1 MIKPVGT
8 PFDDPFAGIPEGVE
22 KPEDEDADVFPPGE
36 ETFSLNEF
44 ETEYEVEEEED
55 LTGLWREYYFG
66 LLWQGECLGCEAPK
80 GPCSYRMLILEK
92 E

>member
-22 KPEDEDADVFPPGE
+22 KPEDEDGDVFPPGE
-36 ETFSLNEF
+36 EPFSLDEF

-55 LTGLWREYYFG
+55 LT
-66 LLWQGECLGCEAPK
+66 
-80 GPCSYRMLILEK
+80 
-92 E
+92 